1 MATLFLTND
10 QLAQRCRLHGASEH
24 VVADCVTRRV
34 SAGVFVDDTK
44 APDWL
49 VVSQKRGLGD
59 MVADGLAA
67 VGITKER
74 VSNAIG
80 RPCGCD
86 KRQKRLNDIGR
97 RFGIG

>member
-1 MATLFLTND
+1 MATLFISHDLLMD
-10 QLAQRCRLHGASEH
+10 RCRKNSSSLSQVEH
-24 VVADCVTRRV
+24 CITRRV

-74 VSNAIG
+74 VSKAIG

-86 KRQKRLNDIGR
+86 KRQKRLNDLGR